1 MKNLAKIDRFYY
13 LFGVALIIL
22 AAMVIITLRT
32 IFSSLTLAGQVDE
45 ELFQASTPRINKTTI
60 DTATA
65 FVENKTIVPLDLGI
79 DDFVIIEEEEE
90 VNNL

>member
-1 MKNLAKIDRFYY
+1 M
-13 LFGVALIIL
+13 FGIALIIL

-45 ELFQASTPRINKTTI
+45 ALFQASTPRIDKTTI
-60 DTATA
+60 DNAI
-65 FVENKTIVPLDLGI
+65 EIIDKKTIVPLDLGI
-79 DDFVIIEEEEE
+79 EDFVIIEEEEKE